1 MFQINRIVQESR
13 TTFDDLLAGN
23 VRSAIFHFHYAVTL
37 TFSEFNLHDD
47 LLTGVNAMNYL
58 KATPVQEMAIPVIL
72 AGRDLIASAQTGTG
86 KTAAYLIPLLDRISH
101 ADHDHTSTLI
111 LVPTRELA
119 KQIDEQVEGFGYFVQ
134 ANSIA
139 IYGGGKGDDWDK
151 QRKALETGADII
163 IATPGRLIAH
173 MQLGYV
179 KFDKID
185 CLVLDEA
192 DKMLDM
198 GFSDDIMNIV
208 EKIPVKRQTL
218 LFSAT
223 MPNKIRE
230 FSKKLLTDP
239 EEIRLAVSKPAAGID
254 QQFYLAYDN
263 QKLPLLAHLIQNSAK
278 PVQSM
283 VLFTSRKSE
292 VNSIVRALSKL
303 NYEARGISSDLEQD
317 DREVVLRDFKNK
329 AFPIL
334 VATDVLSRGI
344 DIDNLTHVVNYDIP
358 RDAEDYVHRIGRTAR
373 AATTGTSITFISDQ
387 DQNRIINIEKLIE
400 REVDKQSLTEELGMG
415 KSPVFD
421 PKRFSGLRGK
431 GGPRG
436 DGGRGSSGSGRGGRD
451 GGRRDDNRRRDG
463 RREDSPRGDGQRRPD
478 GVAGEQRENRPD
490 RAPRTDQKPY
500 IVEGMTPIETPVNGS
515 VDLAQA
521 RSANPDGVAS
531 DKPKRRKKR
540 RNGPRGEGHGS
551 EQNQPTPVPVVE

>member
-1 MFQINRIVQESR
+1 M
-13 TTFDDLLAGN
+13 
-23 VRSAIFHFHYAVTL
+23 
-37 TFSEFNLHDD
+37 TFSEFNLHDA
-47 LLTGVNAMNYL
+47 LLAGVDAMNYL
-58 KATPVQEMAIPVIL
+58 NATPVQEMAIPKIL

-86 KTAAYLIPLLDRISH
+86 KTAAYLIPLLDKISH

-163 IATPGRLIAH
+163 IATPGRLMAH

-179 KFDKID
+179 NFDKID
-185 CLVLDEA
+185 YLVLDEA

-208 EKIPVKRQTL
+208 EKLPAKRQTL

-230 FSKKLLTDP
+230 FSKRILTEP

-263 QKLPLLAHLIQNSAK
+263 QKLPLLAHLIQHSPT

-292 VNSIVRALSKL
+292 VNGIVRALSKL

-373 AATTGTSITFISDQ
+373 AATTGTAITFISDQ
-387 DQNRIINIEKLIE
+387 DQNRIVNIEKLIE
-400 REVDKQSLTEELGMG
+400 REIEKRSVTEELGMG

-431 GGPRG
+431 GGAG
-436 DGGRGSSGSGRGGRD
+436 ASGRGGRD
-451 GGRRDDNRRRDG
+451 GGNSRGRSDATGSRGEGG
-463 RREDSPRGDGQRRPD
+463 RRSNGQRSDARRSENGAAPAEERRTNDRRQADRRPRPDATPINADVAANKIEPTAIAQPSPLNDDGQ
-478 GVAGEQRENRPD
+478 V
-490 RAPRTDQKPY
+490 T
-500 IVEGMTPIETPVNGS
+500 
-515 VDLAQA
+515 
-521 RSANPDGVAS
+521 

-540 RNGPRGEGHGS
+540 RRGPKNEGSGTS
-551 EQNQPTPVPVVE
+551 QNQAIVPVSE

>member
-1 MFQINRIVQESR
+1 MPVVLYICFQIKRFADREIKVS
-13 TTFDDLLAGN
+13 FSSLSL
-23 VRSAIFHFHYAVTL
+23 AVTL

-47 LLTGVNAMNYL
+47 LLAGVDAMNYL
-58 KATPVQEMAIPVIL
+58 NATPVQEMAIPKIL
-72 AGRDLIASAQTGTG
+72 AGHDLIASAQTGTG
-86 KTAAYLIPLLDRISH
+86 KTAAYLIPLLDKISH

-119 KQIDEQVEGFGYFVQ
+119 KQIDEQVEGFGYFVN

-163 IATPGRLIAH
+163 IATPGRLMAH

-179 KFDKID
+179 NFDKID
-185 CLVLDEA
+185 YLVLDEA

-208 EKIPVKRQTL
+208 DKIPAKRQTL

-230 FSKKLLTDP
+230 FSKRILTDP

-254 QQFYLAYDN
+254 QQFYLAFDN
-263 QKLPLLAHLIQNSAK
+263 QKLPLLAHLIKNSPT

-292 VNSIVRALSKL
+292 VNGIVRALSKL

-373 AATTGTSITFISDQ
+373 AATTGTAITFISDQ
-387 DQNRIINIEKLIE
+387 DQNRIVNIEKLIE
-400 REVDKQSLTEELGMG
+400 REVEKRSITEELGMG

-431 GGPRG
+431 GGPG
-436 DGGRGSSGSGRGGRD
+436 AGRGGRD
-451 GGRRDDNRRRDG
+451 GGNSRSRSEGGRSEGGRSRDG
-463 RREDSPRGDGQRRPD
+463 RRGDDRRRPENGTAPSEERQNGQANGDRKPRVEAPPAPSAEPTALGSGSEQPQQTRPAAVDGQ
-478 GVAGEQRENRPD
+478 
-490 RAPRTDQKPY
+490 
-500 IVEGMTPIETPVNGS
+500 
-515 VDLAQA
+515 
-521 RSANPDGVAS
+521 AS

-540 RNGPRGEGHGS
+540 RRGPKKEGNES
-551 EQNQPTPVPVVE
+551 SPNPVVTPIGE

>member
-1 MFQINRIVQESR
+1 LFQIKRFAGPDVKVSGFSLSR
-13 TTFDDLLAGN
+13 
-23 VRSAIFHFHYAVTL
+23 AVTL
-37 TFSEFNLHDD
+37 TFQEFNLHDD
-47 LLTGVNAMNYL
+47 LLAGVDAMNYL
-58 KATPVQEMAIPVIL
+58 KATPIQEMAIPKIL
-72 AGRDLIASAQTGTG
+72 DGRDLIASAQTGTG

-101 ADHDHTSTLI
+101 TAHDHTSTLI

-185 CLVLDEA
+185 YLVLDEA

-208 EKIPVKRQTL
+208 EKLPAKRQTL

-254 QQFYLAYDN
+254 QQFYLAFDN
-263 QKLPLLAHLIQNSAK
+263 QKLPLLAHLIKNSTK

-283 VLFTSRKSE
+283 VLFTSRKME

-303 NYEARGISSDLEQD
+303 GYDSRGISSDLEQD

-329 AFPIL
+329 VFPIL

-373 AATTGTSITFISDQ
+373 AATTGTAITFISDQ
-387 DQNRIINIEKLIE
+387 DQNRIVNIEKLIE
-400 REVDKQSLTEELGMG
+400 REVDKQSITEELGMG

-431 GGPRG
+431 GR
-436 DGGRGSSGSGRGGRD
+436 SSRSGRDDKKRGEGRT
-451 GGRRDDNRRRDG
+451 GEG
-463 RREDSPRGDGQRRPD
+463 RREGNRKGAVRNEGQPHPN
-478 GVAGEQRENRPD
+478 GALP
-490 RAPRTDQKPY
+490 
-500 IVEGMTPIETPVNGS
+500 TPVKESPEEKPQPVNAEGQS
-515 VDLAQA
+515 T
-521 RSANPDGVAS
+521 

-540 RNGPRGEGHGS
+540 RRGPKDESQLTGTRASQSGERTAPTPIGEG
-551 EQNQPTPVPVVE
+551 N

>member
-1 MFQINRIVQESR
+1 
-13 TTFDDLLAGN
+13 
-23 VRSAIFHFHYAVTL
+23 
-37 TFSEFNLHDD
+37 
-47 LLTGVNAMNYL
+47 MNYL
-58 KATPVQEMAIPVIL
+58 KATPIQEMAIPRIL
-72 AGRDLIASAQTGTG
+72 EGKDLIASAQTGTG
-86 KTAAYLIPLLDRISH
+86 KTAAYLIPLLDKISH
-101 ADHDHTSTLI
+101 ANHDHTSTLI

-185 CLVLDEA
+185 YLVLDEA

-198 GFSDDIMNIV
+198 GFSDDILNIV
-208 EKIPVKRQTL
+208 DKIPAKRQTL

-223 MPNKIRE
+223 MPNKIRT
-230 FSKKLLTDP
+230 FASRILTET

-263 QKLPLLAHLIQNSAK
+263 QKLPLLAHLIKTSTK

-317 DREVVLRDFKNK
+317 EREVVLRDFKNK
-329 AFPIL
+329 SFPIL

-373 AATTGTSITFISDQ
+373 AATTGTAITFISDQ
-387 DQNRIINIEKLIE
+387 DQNRIVAIEKLIE
-400 REVDKQSLTEELGMG
+400 RELDKQSITEELGMG
-415 KSPVFD
+415 RSPVFD

-431 GGPRG
+431 GG
-436 DGGRGSSGSGRGGRD
+436 SGRGN
-451 GGRRDDNRRRDG
+451 GGRNDNRG
-463 RREDSPRGDGQRRPD
+463 RGDDR
-478 GVAGEQRENRPD
+478 NRT
-490 RAPRTDQKPY
+490 PRNPQPASAETTSEGA
-500 IVEGMTPIETPVNGS
+500 VEGMVSETKTDDKRSSRNDRRRRQKNRPGTAEPGMTPTASDGAAT
-515 VDLAQA
+515 DGQQTQA
-521 RSANPDGVAS
+521 VSADGVPS

-540 RNGPRGEGHGS
+540 RRGPRGEGQS
-551 EQNQPTPVPVVE
+551 PEAATAPPVPVAE

>member
-1 MFQINRIVQESR
+1 
-13 TTFDDLLAGN
+13 
-23 VRSAIFHFHYAVTL
+23 
-37 TFSEFNLHDD
+37 
-47 LLTGVNAMNYL
+47 MNYL
-58 KATPVQEMAIPVIL
+58 KATPIQEMAIPKIL
-72 AGRDLIASAQTGTG
+72 AGKDLIASAQTGTG
-86 KTAAYLIPLLDRISH
+86 KTAAYLIPLLDKISH
-101 ADHDHTSTLI
+101 TDHDHTSTLI

-185 CLVLDEA
+185 YLVLDEA

-208 EKIPVKRQTL
+208 EKIPAKRQTL

-254 QQFYLAYDN
+254 QQFYMAFDN
-263 QKLPLLAHLIQNSAK
+263 QKLPLLAHLIKNSTK

-373 AATTGTSITFISDQ
+373 AATTGTAITFVSDQ
-387 DQNRIINIEKLIE
+387 DQNRIVSIEKLIE
-400 REVDKQSLTEELGMG
+400 REVDKQAITEELGMG

-421 PKRFSGLRGK
+421 PKRFSGR
-431 GGPRG
+431 RG
-436 DGGRGSSGSGRGGRD
+436 DSSRSGNARGASVAGKGGRD
-451 GGRRDDNRRRDG
+451 GGRRRDDRSGSDRSGNDRSGSDRSGSDRSGSERGQGERRNDTRNG
-463 RREDSPRGDGQRRPD
+463 QPRSVDASVTAEPKAVVATDAALPVG
-478 GVAGEQRENRPD
+478 GVTAAGE
-490 RAPRTDQKPY
+490 AT
-500 IVEGMTPIETPVNGS
+500 
-515 VDLAQA
+515 
-521 RSANPDGVAS
+521 

-540 RNGPRGEGHGS
+540 RRGPKPEGQETGQQTQS
-551 EQNQPTPVPVVE
+551 RKPTELTPVADN

>member
-1 MFQINRIVQESR
+1 MGRVYRF
-13 TTFDDLLAGN
+13 AGRD
-23 VRSAIFHFHYAVTL
+23 VKVSGFHLHNAVTL
-37 TFSEFNLHDD
+37 IFSEFNLHDD
-47 LLTGVNAMNYL
+47 LLAGVDAMNYL
-58 KATPVQEMAIPVIL
+58 KATPIQELAIPKIL
-72 AGRDLIASAQTGTG
+72 DGRDLIASAQTGTG

-101 ADHDHTSTLI
+101 ANHDHTSTLI

-163 IATPGRLIAH
+163 IATPGRLMAH

-179 KFDKID
+179 NFDKID
-185 CLVLDEA
+185 YLVLDEA

-198 GFSDDIMNIV
+198 GFSDDILNIV
-208 EKIPVKRQTL
+208 DKIPKKRQTL

-230 FSKKLLTDP
+230 FSKRILIDP

-254 QQFYLAYDN
+254 QQFYLAYDS
-263 QKLPLLAHLIQNSAK
+263 QKLPLLAHLIKNSTK
-278 PVQSM
+278 PVSSM
-283 VLFTSRKSE
+283 VLFTSKKAE
-292 VNSIVRALSKL
+292 INSIVRALNKL
-303 NYEARGISSDLEQD
+303 GYESRGISSDLEQD

-373 AATTGTSITFISDQ
+373 AATTGTAITFISDQ
-387 DQNRIINIEKLIE
+387 DQNRIVNIERLIE
-400 REVDKQSLTEELGMG
+400 REMDKQSITEELGMG

-431 GGPRG
+431 GGRG
-436 DGGRGSSGSGRGGRD
+436 GNDAGRDNRRSDGGRDRGGRD
-451 GGRRDDNRRRDG
+451 GQ
-463 RREDSPRGDGQRRPD
+463 RREGRSRP
-478 GVAGEQRENRPD
+478 ENREVPVGEAPQERPRQTDAVDTEHKPTPD
-490 RAPRTDQKPY
+490 KITALSD
-500 IVEGMTPIETPVNGS
+500 VLPVNGQRP
-515 VDLAQA
+515 AQ
-521 RSANPDGVAS
+521 DAS
-531 DKPKRRKKR
+531 EAGKNKRRKKR
-540 RNGPRGEGHGS
+540 RRGPREGGQS
-551 EQNQPTPVPVVE
+551 TEGDKIIDKNTDQ

>member
-1 MFQINRIVQESR
+1 
-13 TTFDDLLAGN
+13 
-23 VRSAIFHFHYAVTL
+23 L

-47 LLTGVNAMNYL
+47 LLAGVDAMNYL
-58 KATPVQEMAIPVIL
+58 KATPIQEMAIPQIL
-72 AGRDLIASAQTGTG
+72 AGKDLIASAQTGTG

-101 ADHDHTSTLI
+101 ADHDHTSTLV

-179 KFDKID
+179 DFGKID
-185 CLVLDEA
+185 TLVLDEA

-208 EKIPVKRQTL
+208 DKIPKKRQTL

-230 FSKKLLTDP
+230 FAKRILTDP

-254 QQFYLAYDN
+254 QQFYLAYDQ
-263 QKLPLLAHLIQNSAK
+263 QKLPLLVHLIETSVK
-278 PVQSM
+278 PVLSM
-283 VLFTSRKSE
+283 VLFTSKKSE
-292 VNSIVRALSKL
+292 VNVIVRALSKL
-303 NYEARGISSDLEQD
+303 GQEARGISSDLEQD

-344 DIDNLTHVVNYDIP
+344 DIDNLTHVVNYDTP

-387 DQNRIINIEKLIE
+387 DQNRIVSIEKLIE
-400 REVDKQSLTEELGMG
+400 REVDKQSITQELGMG
-415 KSPVFD
+415 KSPEFD
-421 PKRFSGLRGK
+421 PKRFGRRRDDR
-431 GGPRG
+431 GGPRSG
-436 DGGRGSSGSGRGGRD
+436 GPRSGGSGGGRSGGRD
-451 GGRRDDNRRRDG
+451 GRSGGGPRSGGRDRRDG
-463 RREDSPRGDGQRRPD
+463 EGPRSDGDNQRSGERSSETRNDSRNGERQPRPETIMAITPPTETASLNAGQP
-478 GVAGEQRENRPD
+478 
-490 RAPRTDQKPY
+490 T
-500 IVEGMTPIETPVNGS
+500 NG
-515 VDLAQA
+515 QE
-521 RSANPDGVAS
+521 S

-540 RNGPRGEGHGS
+540 RKGPRSDGQGTETGRQS
-551 EQNQPTPVPVVE
+551 APEPAAE

>member
-1 MFQINRIVQESR
+1 
-13 TTFDDLLAGN
+13 
-23 VRSAIFHFHYAVTL
+23 L
-37 TFSEFNLHDD
+37 TFQEFNLHDD
-47 LLTGVNAMNYL
+47 LLAGVDAMNYL
-58 KATPVQEMAIPVIL
+58 KATPIQELAIPIIL

-179 KFDKID
+179 NFDKID
-185 CLVLDEA
+185 YLVLDEA

-198 GFSDDIMNIV
+198 GFSDDILNIV
-208 EKIPVKRQTL
+208 NKLPTKRQTL

-230 FSKKLLTDP
+230 FSSRILIEP

-254 QQFYLAYDN
+254 QQFYLAFDN
-263 QKLPLLAHLIQNSAK
+263 QKLPLLAHLIQNSPT

-292 VNSIVRALSKL
+292 VNGIVRALSKL
-303 NYEARGISSDLEQD
+303 GYEARGISSDLDQD

-373 AATTGTSITFISDQ
+373 AATTGTAITFISDQ
-387 DQNRIINIEKLIE
+387 DQNRIVSIEKLIE
-400 REVDKQSLTEELGMG
+400 REVEKQSITEELGMG

-421 PKRFSGLRGK
+421 PRRFSGLRGK
-431 GGPRG
+431 AGF
-436 DGGRGSSGSGRGGRD
+436 GRGNSRSKGRD
-451 GGRRDDNRRRDG
+451 G
-463 RREDSPRGDGQRRPD
+463 QKRP
-478 GVAGEQRENRPD
+478 E
-490 RAPRTDQKPY
+490 
-500 IVEGMTPIETPVNGS
+500 NGS
-515 VDLAQA
+515 GPTAEGQTDRRSREKRKPRPEGSATPTESVVNVAVDGEPQPV
-521 RSANPDGVAS
+521 SAEGQIT

-540 RNGPRGEGHGS
+540 RRGPKGEKREAGDTGS
-551 EQNQPTPVPVVE
+551 RQEQPTASVPVGE

>member
-1 MFQINRIVQESR
+1 M
-13 TTFDDLLAGN
+13 
-23 VRSAIFHFHYAVTL
+23 

-47 LLTGVNAMNYL
+47 LLAGVDAMNYL
-58 KATPVQEMAIPVIL
+58 KATPIQEMAIPQIL
-72 AGRDLIASAQTGTG
+72 AGKDLIASAQTGTG

-101 ADHDHTSTLI
+101 AAHDHTSTLV

-119 KQIDEQVEGFGYFVQ
+119 KQIDEQVEGFGYFVN

-173 MQLGYV
+173 IQLGYV
-179 KFDKID
+179 DFSKID
-185 CLVLDEA
+185 YLVLDEA

-208 EKIPVKRQTL
+208 EKIPKKRQTL

-230 FSKKLLTDP
+230 FAKRILTDP

-254 QQFYLAYDN
+254 QQFYLAYDQ
-263 QKLPLLAHLIQNSAK
+263 QKLPLLVHLIETSVK
-278 PVQSM
+278 PVLSM
-283 VLFTSRKSE
+283 VLFTSKKSE
-292 VNSIVRALSKL
+292 VNTIVRALSKL
-303 NYEARGISSDLEQD
+303 GQEARGISSDLEQD

-344 DIDNLTHVVNYDIP
+344 DIDNLTHVVNYDTP

-373 AATTGTSITFISDQ
+373 AATTGTAITFISDQ
-387 DQNRIINIEKLIE
+387 DQNRIVAIEKLIE
-400 REVDKQSLTEELGMG
+400 REVDKQSITEGLGMG
-415 KSPVFD
+415 KSPEFD
-421 PKRFSGLRGK
+421 PKRFGRRRDDR
-431 GGPRG
+431 GGPRSG
-436 DGGRGSSGSGRGGRD
+436 GSRSGGRSGGGRD
-451 GGRRDDNRRRDG
+451 RRDG
-463 RREDSPRGDGQRRPD
+463 GGRDSRPGGERRNEPRADNRNGERQPRPENAVAAPASADTENTQATNSNGQ
-478 GVAGEQRENRPD
+478 
-490 RAPRTDQKPY
+490 
-500 IVEGMTPIETPVNGS
+500 
-515 VDLAQA
+515 
-521 RSANPDGVAS
+521 AS

-540 RNGPRGEGHGS
+540 RKGPRGDGQAPENGRQS
-551 EQNQPTPVPVVE
+551 VSTPAAE

>member
-1 MFQINRIVQESR
+1 
-13 TTFDDLLAGN
+13 
-23 VRSAIFHFHYAVTL
+23 
-37 TFSEFNLHDD
+37 
-47 LLTGVNAMNYL
+47 MNYL
-58 KATPVQEMAIPVIL
+58 KATPIQELAIPKIL
-72 AGRDLIASAQTGTG
+72 DGKDLIASAQTGTG

-185 CLVLDEA
+185 YLVLDEA

-198 GFSDDIMNIV
+198 GFSDDILNIV
-208 EKIPVKRQTL
+208 DKIPAKRQTL

-230 FSKKLLTDP
+230 FSKRILIDP

-254 QQFYLAYDN
+254 QQFYLAFDN
-263 QKLPLLAHLIQNSAK
+263 QKLPLLSHLIETSTK
-278 PVQSM
+278 PVLSM

-292 VNSIVRALSKL
+292 VNGIVRALSKL
-303 NYEARGISSDLEQD
+303 GYEARGISSDLEQD

-373 AATTGTSITFISDQ
+373 AATTGTAITFISDQ
-387 DQNRIINIEKLIE
+387 DQNRIVSIERLIE
-400 REVDKQSLTEELGMG
+400 RDVEKRSITEELGMG

-436 DGGRGSSGSGRGGRD
+436 AGGSGRGGRD
-451 GGRRDDNRRRDG
+451 GGRGNSSRG
-463 RREDSPRGDGQRRPD
+463 DSPGRGDAQRRPD
-478 GVAGEQRENRPD
+478 NATAEQRETRRDQPRND
-490 RAPRTDQKPY
+490 RDADRQPRLEGAPVADASLPGT
-500 IVEGMTPIETPVNGS
+500 VTPV
-515 VDLAQA
+515 AQ
-521 RSANPDGVAS
+521 STQTDGA
-531 DKPKRRKKR
+531 DKAKRRKKR
-540 RNGPRGEGHGS
+540 RRPRGEGSASGEAGS
-551 EQNQPTPVPVVE
+551 PDRASRQSQTTVSAPPGE

>member
-1 MFQINRIVQESR
+1 M
-13 TTFDDLLAGN
+13 
-23 VRSAIFHFHYAVTL
+23 

-47 LLTGVNAMNYL
+47 LLAGVDAMNYL
-58 KATPVQEMAIPVIL
+58 NATPVQEMAIPKIL

-86 KTAAYLIPLLDRISH
+86 KTAAYLIPLLDKISH

-163 IATPGRLIAH
+163 IATPGRLMAH

-179 KFDKID
+179 NFDRID
-185 CLVLDEA
+185 YLVLDEA

-208 EKIPVKRQTL
+208 EKIPAKRQTL

-230 FSKKLLTDP
+230 FSKRILTDP

-263 QKLPLLAHLIQNSAK
+263 QKLPLLAHLIQSSPT

-292 VNSIVRALSKL
+292 VNGIVRALSKL

-317 DREVVLRDFKNK
+317 EREVVLRDFKNK

-373 AATTGTSITFISDQ
+373 AATTGTAITFISDQ
-387 DQNRIINIEKLIE
+387 DQNRIVNIERLIE
-400 REVDKQSLTEELGMG
+400 REVEKRSITEELGMG

-431 GGPRG
+431 GGAPA
-436 DGGRGSSGSGRGGRD
+436 GRGGRD
-451 GGRRDDNRRRDG
+451 GGRG
-463 RREDSPRGDGQRRPD
+463 RSGDRPRGDGPRGDGRGRDGQRNDNRRSEAPRDGQATDIPAGVDQPPSEQGSEPSGNRANGRTHRDRRPRPEGAAPAIDPAATGIDSPQPLQAVGVD
-478 GVAGEQRENRPD
+478 GQ
-490 RAPRTDQKPY
+490 
-500 IVEGMTPIETPVNGS
+500 
-515 VDLAQA
+515 
-521 RSANPDGVAS
+521 AS
-531 DKPKRRKKR
+531 DKTKRRKKR
-540 RNGPRGEGHGS
+540 RRGPKKEGNETGS
-551 EQNQPTPVPVVE
+551 GQVATPVGE

>member
-1 MFQINRIVQESR
+1 M
-13 TTFDDLLAGN
+13 
-23 VRSAIFHFHYAVTL
+23 

-47 LLTGVNAMNYL
+47 LLAGVDAMNYL
-58 KATPVQEMAIPVIL
+58 KATPIQEMAIPRIL
-72 AGRDLIASAQTGTG
+72 EGKDLIASAQTGTG
-86 KTAAYLIPLLDRISH
+86 KTAAYLIPLLDKISH

-185 CLVLDEA
+185 YLVLDEA

-198 GFSDDIMNIV
+198 GFSDDILNIV
-208 EKIPVKRQTL
+208 DKIPVKRQTL

-223 MPNKIRE
+223 MPNKIRS
-230 FSKKLLTDP
+230 FASRILTEP

-263 QKLPLLAHLIQNSAK
+263 QKLPLLAHLIKTSTK
-278 PVQSM
+278 PVNSM

-292 VNSIVRALSKL
+292 VNSIVRTLSKL
-303 NYEARGISSDLEQD
+303 GYEARGISSDLEQD
-317 DREVVLRDFKNK
+317 AREVVLRDFKNK

-344 DIDNLTHVVNYDIP
+344 DIDNLTHVVNYDTP

-373 AATTGTSITFISDQ
+373 AATTGTAITFISDQ
-387 DQNRIINIEKLIE
+387 DQNRIVAIEKLIE
-400 REVDKQSLTEELGMG
+400 RDLDKQSITEELGMG
-415 KSPVFD
+415 KSPVYD

-431 GGPRG
+431 GSSGRSN
-436 DGGRGSSGSGRGGRD
+436 GGRL
-451 GGRRDDNRRRDG
+451 DNRG
-463 RREDSPRGDGQRRPD
+463 RSNDRSRSPRENQPASAESAPESTPTVAAEGEIPSETKRPPRNDRRRRRKGNSNAPAAEQSS
-478 GVAGEQRENRPD
+478 VAGENG
-490 RAPRTDQKPY
+490 A
-500 IVEGMTPIETPVNGS
+500 VEAVAVQPAGAE
-515 VDLAQA
+515 
-521 RSANPDGVAS
+521 SAS
-531 DKPKRRKKR
+531 TDKPKRRKKR
-540 RNGPRGEGHGS
+540 RRPSGEKPTNGETTATPV
-551 EQNQPTPVPVVE
+551 PTPVAE

>member
-1 MFQINRIVQESR
+1 M
-13 TTFDDLLAGN
+13 
-23 VRSAIFHFHYAVTL
+23 

-47 LLTGVNAMNYL
+47 LLAGVDAMNYL
-58 KATPVQEMAIPVIL
+58 KATPIQEMAIPQIL
-72 AGRDLIASAQTGTG
+72 AGKDLIASAQTGTG

-101 ADHDHTSTLI
+101 ADHDHTSTLV

-173 MQLGYV
+173 IQLGYV
-179 KFDKID
+179 DFSKID
-185 CLVLDEA
+185 TLVLDEA

-208 EKIPVKRQTL
+208 DKIPKKRQTL

-230 FSKKLLTDP
+230 FAKRILTEP

-254 QQFYLAYDN
+254 QQFYLAYDQ
-263 QKLPLLAHLIQNSAK
+263 QKLPLLVHLIETSVK
-278 PVQSM
+278 PVLSM
-283 VLFTSRKSE
+283 VLFTSKKSE
-292 VNSIVRALSKL
+292 VNVIVRALSKL
-303 NYEARGISSDLEQD
+303 GQEARGISSDLEQD

-344 DIDNLTHVVNYDIP
+344 DIDNLTHVVNYDTP

-387 DQNRIINIEKLIE
+387 DQNRIVSIEKLIE
-400 REVDKQSLTEELGMG
+400 REVDKQSITQELGMG
-415 KSPVFD
+415 KSPEFD
-421 PKRFSGLRGK
+421 PKRFGRRRDDR
-431 GGPRG
+431 GGPRSG
-436 DGGRGSSGSGRGGRD
+436 GSRSGGPRSGGSGGGRSGGRD
-451 GGRRDDNRRRDG
+451 GRSGSGPRSGGRDRRDG
-463 RREDSPRGDGQRRPD
+463 EGPRSDGDNQRSSERSSETRNDSRNGERQPRPETIMIITPPTETASLNAGQP
-478 GVAGEQRENRPD
+478 
-490 RAPRTDQKPY
+490 T
-500 IVEGMTPIETPVNGS
+500 NG
-515 VDLAQA
+515 QE
-521 RSANPDGVAS
+521 S

-540 RNGPRGEGHGS
+540 RKGPRSDGQGTETGRQS
-551 EQNQPTPVPVVE
+551 APEPAAE

>member
-1 MFQINRIVQESR
+1 MQRIADREVKVSR
-13 TTFDDLLAGN
+13 FN
-23 VRSAIFHFHYAVTL
+23 IHYADTL

-47 LLTGVNAMNYL
+47 LLAGVDAMNYL
-58 KATPVQEMAIPVIL
+58 KATPIQEMAIPKIL
-72 AGRDLIASAQTGTG
+72 EGRDLIASAQTGTG
-86 KTAAYLIPLLDRISH
+86 KTAAYLIPLIDRISH

-119 KQIDEQVEGFGYFVQ
+119 KQIDEQVEGFGYFVDV
-134 ANSIA
+134 NSLA

-185 CLVLDEA
+185 YLVLDEA

-198 GFSDDIMNIV
+198 GFSDDILNIV
-208 EKIPVKRQTL
+208 TKLPTKRQTL

-230 FSKKLLTDP
+230 FSKRILTEP

-254 QQFYLAYDN
+254 QQFYMAYDQ
-263 QKLPLLAHLIQNSAK
+263 QKLPLLVHLIKNSTK

-283 VLFTSRKSE
+283 VLFTSKKAE
-292 VNSIVRALSKL
+292 VNGIVRALSKL
-303 NYEARGISSDLEQD
+303 GYEARGISSDLEQD
-317 DREVVLRDFKNK
+317 DREIVLRDFKNK

-373 AATTGTSITFISDQ
+373 AATTGTAITFISDQ
-387 DQNRIINIEKLIE
+387 DQNRIVNIERLIE
-400 REVDKQSLTEELGMG
+400 REVEKQAITEQLDMG
-415 KSPVFD
+415 KAPVFD
-421 PKRFSGLRGK
+421 PKRFSGRH
-431 GGPRG
+431 
-436 DGGRGSSGSGRGGRD
+436 GSGRHG
-451 GGRRDDNRRRDG
+451 GGRRGQDLQSKSKSDQRSGQRSSGRRRNEQVSTAEQGEENQNRQRERTRQTENGRHKPRPETKSDAESPVDG
-463 RREDSPRGDGQRRPD
+463 AVATSNQAQPLSVDGQ
-478 GVAGEQRENRPD
+478 
-490 RAPRTDQKPY
+490 
-500 IVEGMTPIETPVNGS
+500 
-515 VDLAQA
+515 
-521 RSANPDGVAS
+521 SA

-540 RNGPRGEGHGS
+540 RRGPRGEGRDDAAS
-551 EQNQPTPVPVVE
+551 RQSQPNVPVGE

>member
-1 MFQINRIVQESR
+1 MSRTKGFLPIFRYICFQIRRFADREDKVS
-13 TTFDDLLAGN
+13 FFLSL
-23 VRSAIFHFHYAVTL
+23 RSCTL
-37 TFSEFNLHDD
+37 IFSEFNLHDD
-47 LLTGVNAMNYL
+47 LLAGVDAMNYV
-58 KATPVQEMAIPVIL
+58 KATPIQELAIPKIL
-72 AGRDLIASAQTGTG
+72 EGRDLIASAQTGTG

-101 ADHDHTSTLI
+101 ANHDHTSTLI

-179 KFDKID
+179 NFDKID
-185 CLVLDEA
+185 YLVLDEA

-198 GFSDDIMNIV
+198 GFSDDILNIV
-208 EKIPVKRQTL
+208 AKLPAKRQTL

-230 FSKKLLTDP
+230 FSKRILTEP

-254 QQFYLAYDN
+254 QQFYLAYDS
-263 QKLPLLAHLIQNSAK
+263 QKLPLLAHLIQASSK

-303 NYEARGISSDLEQD
+303 GYEARGISSDLEQD

-373 AATTGTSITFISDQ
+373 AATTGTAITFISDQ
-387 DQNRIINIEKLIE
+387 DQNRIVAIERLIE
-400 REVDKQSLTEELGMG
+400 REVDKQSITEELGMG

-431 GGPRG
+431 RG
-436 DGGRGSSGSGRGGRD
+436 DGRRGDRRGGNGGSGRGGRHE
-451 GGRRDDNRRRDG
+451 RRNDSPHRADDPTGERQESQSERPPRPERRPQPNNNAVAGQTSVNGSSETQAQSVQVEGQAAGNPKRKKKRRRG
-463 RREDSPRGDGQRRPD
+463 PRGDKATVVLPPPTERRP
-478 GVAGEQRENRPD
+478 
-490 RAPRTDQKPY
+490 
-500 IVEGMTPIETPVNGS
+500 
-515 VDLAQA
+515 
-521 RSANPDGVAS
+521 
-531 DKPKRRKKR
+531 
-540 RNGPRGEGHGS
+540 GPS
-551 EQNQPTPVPVVE
+551 

>member
-1 MFQINRIVQESR
+1 M
-13 TTFDDLLAGN
+13 
-23 VRSAIFHFHYAVTL
+23 

-47 LLTGVNAMNYL
+47 LLAGVDAMNYL
-58 KATPVQEMAIPVIL
+58 KATPIQEMAIPRIL
-72 AGRDLIASAQTGTG
+72 EGKDMIASAQTGTG
-86 KTAAYLIPLLDRISH
+86 KTAAYLIPLLDKISH

-185 CLVLDEA
+185 YLVLDEA

-198 GFSDDIMNIV
+198 GFSDDILNIV
-208 EKIPVKRQTL
+208 DKIPAKRQTL

-223 MPNKIRE
+223 MPNKIRT
-230 FSKKLLTDP
+230 FASRILTEP

-263 QKLPLLAHLIQNSAK
+263 QKLPLLAHLIKTSPK
-278 PVQSM
+278 PVNSM

-292 VNSIVRALSKL
+292 VNSIVRTLSKL
-303 NYEARGISSDLEQD
+303 GYEARGISSDLEQD
-317 DREVVLRDFKNK
+317 AREVVLRDFKNK

-344 DIDNLTHVVNYDIP
+344 DIDNLTHVVNYDTP

-373 AATTGTSITFISDQ
+373 AATTGTAITFISDQ
-387 DQNRIINIEKLIE
+387 DQNRIVAIEKLIE
-400 REVDKQSLTEELGMG
+400 RDLDKQSITEELGMG
-415 KSPVFD
+415 KSPVYD

-431 GGPRG
+431 GG
-436 DGGRGSSGSGRGGRD
+436 SGRGN
-451 GGRRDDNRRRDG
+451 GGRPDNRSRNNDR
-463 RREDSPRGDGQRRPD
+463 SRPP
-478 GVAGEQRENRPD
+478 RENQP
-490 RAPRTDQKPY
+490 APAESVPVAEG
-500 IVEGMTPIETPVNGS
+500 VEGEAPSEKKRPSRNDRRRRRKGNNTAPTAEQAPIVAENGAVDAGS
-515 VDLAQA
+515 VQ
-521 RSANPDGVAS
+521 SAGAEGATT

-540 RNGPRGEGHGS
+540 RRPSGEKRTNGETAAAPV
-551 EQNQPTPVPVVE
+551 PTPGAE

>member
-1 MFQINRIVQESR
+1 M
-13 TTFDDLLAGN
+13 
-23 VRSAIFHFHYAVTL
+23 

-47 LLTGVNAMNYL
+47 LLAGVDAMNYL
-58 KATPVQEMAIPVIL
+58 NATPVQEMAIPKIL

-86 KTAAYLIPLLDRISH
+86 KTAAYLIPLLDKISH

-119 KQIDEQVEGFGYFVQ
+119 KQIDEQVEGFGYFVN

-163 IATPGRLIAH
+163 IATPGRLMAH

-179 KFDKID
+179 NFDRID
-185 CLVLDEA
+185 YLVLDEA

-208 EKIPVKRQTL
+208 DKIPAKRQTL

-230 FSKKLLTDP
+230 FSKRLLTEP

-254 QQFYLAYDN
+254 QQFYLAFDN
-263 QKLPLLAHLIQNSAK
+263 QKLPLLAHLIKNSPT

-292 VNSIVRALSKL
+292 VNGIVRALSKL

-373 AATTGTSITFISDQ
+373 AATTGTAITFISDQ
-387 DQNRIINIEKLIE
+387 DQNRITNIEKLIE
-400 REVDKQSLTEELGMG
+400 REVEKRSVTEELGMG
-415 KSPVFD
+415 RSPVFD

-431 GGPRG
+431 GGP
-436 DGGRGSSGSGRGGRD
+436 SAGRGGRD
-451 GGRRDDNRRRDG
+451 GGGSSRGSGSGEGGRGRDG
-463 RREDSPRGDGQRRPD
+463 RRSN
-478 GVAGEQRENRPD
+478 ENRRSGNGTAPSED
-490 RAPRTDQKPY
+490 RRNTTVNGERQPRTDVAPPS
-500 IVEGMTPIETPVNGS
+500 VEPTVTGVESGQQPRAVG
-515 VDLAQA
+515 VD
-521 RSANPDGVAS
+521 GTAS

-540 RNGPRGEGHGS
+540 RRGPKNETGETDKS
-551 EQNQPTPVPVVE
+551 PVVTPLSE

>member
-1 MFQINRIVQESR
+1 
-13 TTFDDLLAGN
+13 
-23 VRSAIFHFHYAVTL
+23 L
-37 TFSEFNLHDD
+37 TFQEFNLHDD
-47 LLTGVNAMNYL
+47 LLAGVDAMNYL
-58 KATPVQEMAIPVIL
+58 KATPIQEMAIPRIL
-72 AGRDLIASAQTGTG
+72 EGRDLIASAQTGTG

-101 ADHDHTSTLI
+101 ANHDHTSTLI

-179 KFDKID
+179 NFDKID
-185 CLVLDEA
+185 YLVLDEA

-198 GFSDDIMNIV
+198 GFSEDILNV
-208 EKIPVKRQTL
+208 VAKLPVKRQTL

-223 MPNKIRE
+223 MPAKIRE
-230 FSKKLLTDP
+230 FSKRILTDP

-254 QQFYLAYDN
+254 QQFYMAYDQ
-263 QKLPLLAHLIQNSAK
+263 QKLPLLAHLIQNSPT

-292 VNSIVRALSKL
+292 VNGIVRALSKL
-303 NYEARGISSDLEQD
+303 GYEARGISSDLEQD

-373 AATTGTSITFISDQ
+373 AATTGTAITFISDQ
-387 DQNRIINIEKLIE
+387 DQNRIVNIERLIE
-400 REVDKQSLTEELGMG
+400 REIEKKAVTEELGMG

-421 PKRFSGLRGK
+421 PRRYSGLRGK
-431 GGPRG
+431 GRRF
-436 DGGRGSSGSGRGGRD
+436 DSSSSRSGRD
-451 GGRRDDNRRRDG
+451 GESHRNGRRRNGRRSEGTRAEGQSTTDIVSQPTEKQPEGESANRR
-463 RREDSPRGDGQRRPD
+463 
-478 GVAGEQRENRPD
+478 NRPN
-490 RAPRTDQKPY
+490 RKPRPEKSGNES
-500 IVEGMTPIETPVNGS
+500 VENNSGEVVAQNQPV
-515 VDLAQA
+515 
-521 RSANPDGVAS
+521 SAEGQPS

-540 RNGPRGEGHGS
+540 RRGPKDEGHSG
-551 EQNQPTPVPVVE
+551 EQNSPSPAPIIE

>member
-1 MFQINRIVQESR
+1 MTFQ
-13 TTFDDLLAGN
+13 
-23 VRSAIFHFHYAVTL
+23 
-37 TFSEFNLHDD
+37 EFNLHDD
-47 LLTGVNAMNYL
+47 LLAGVDAMNYL
-58 KATPVQEMAIPVIL
+58 QATPIQEMAIPKIL
-72 AGRDLIASAQTGTG
+72 AGQDLIASAQTGTG

-101 ADHDHTSTLI
+101 AEHDHTSTLI

-134 ANSIA
+134 VNSTA

-179 KFDKID
+179 SFDKID
-185 CLVLDEA
+185 YLVLDEA

-198 GFSDDIMNIV
+198 GFSDDILNIV
-208 EKIPVKRQTL
+208 NKLPTKRQTL

-230 FSKKLLTDP
+230 FSQRILKDP

-254 QQFYLAYDN
+254 QQFYMAYDN
-263 QKLPLLAHLIQNSAK
+263 QKLPLLAHLIKNSAT

-292 VNSIVRALSKL
+292 VNGIVRALSKL
-303 NYEARGISSDLEQD
+303 GYESRGISSDLDQD
-317 DREVVLRDFKNK
+317 EREIVLRDFKNK

-373 AATTGTSITFISDQ
+373 AATTGTAITFISDQ
-387 DQNRIINIEKLIE
+387 EQKRIVSIEKLIE
-400 REVDKQSLTEELGMG
+400 REVEKRSITEELGMG
-415 KSPVFD
+415 KSPLFE
-421 PKRFSGLRGK
+421 PRRF
-431 GGPRG
+431 GGRDHRG
-436 DGGRGSSGSGRGGRD
+436 DGGRGSSRNNKSGRKNNHARSRD
-451 GGRRDDNRRRDG
+451 AQQPSEATATPVGDQPADKTAKPPRRKPK
-463 RREDSPRGDGQRRPD
+463 PRP
-478 GVAGEQRENRPD
+478 VAPAGEPSTNLSAEVTESVSPVV
-490 RAPRTDQKPY
+490 A
-500 IVEGMTPIETPVNGS
+500 EG
-515 VDLAQA
+515 QA
-521 RSANPDGVAS
+521 A

-540 RNGPRGEGHGS
+540 RRGPKGEKPEGTAQS
-551 EQNQPTPVPVVE
+551 TAPVSTVE

>member
-1 MFQINRIVQESR
+1 
-13 TTFDDLLAGN
+13 
-23 VRSAIFHFHYAVTL
+23 
-37 TFSEFNLHDD
+37 
-47 LLTGVNAMNYL
+47 MNYL
-58 KATPVQEMAIPVIL
+58 KATPIQEMAIPKIL
-72 AGRDLIASAQTGTG
+72 EGKDLIASAQTGTG

-101 ADHDHTSTLI
+101 ANHDHTSTLI

-179 KFDKID
+179 NFDKID
-185 CLVLDEA
+185 YLVLDEA

-198 GFSDDIMNIV
+198 GFSDDILNIV
-208 EKIPVKRQTL
+208 AKLPGKRQTL

-230 FSKKLLTDP
+230 FSKRILTDP

-263 QKLPLLAHLIQNSAK
+263 QKLPLLAHLIKNSLT

-292 VNSIVRALSKL
+292 VNGIVRALSKL
-303 NYEARGISSDLEQD
+303 GYEARGISSDLEQD
-317 DREVVLRDFKNK
+317 NREVVLRDFKNK

-373 AATTGTSITFISDQ
+373 AATTGTAITFISDQ
-387 DQNRIINIEKLIE
+387 DQNRIVNIEKLIE
-400 REVDKQSLTEELGMG
+400 REVEKRSITEELGMG

-431 GGPRG
+431 GG
-436 DGGRGSSGSGRGGRD
+436 SGRGGRD
-451 GGRRDDNRRRDG
+451 GRRGDGSRNGEPRRANKDNAPTGERPEGNRNDGRRDRRGRDE
-463 RREDSPRGDGQRRPD
+463 RKPRPEGIPLNTDVATNGVETAAAASTRPINGDGP
-478 GVAGEQRENRPD
+478 
-490 RAPRTDQKPY
+490 
-500 IVEGMTPIETPVNGS
+500 
-515 VDLAQA
+515 
-521 RSANPDGVAS
+521 AS

-540 RNGPRGEGHGS
+540 RRGPRSDQYDGLNRENGQSHA
-551 EQNQPTPVPVVE
+551 PVPVPAVE

>member
-1 MFQINRIVQESR
+1 
-13 TTFDDLLAGN
+13 
-23 VRSAIFHFHYAVTL
+23 
-37 TFSEFNLHDD
+37 
-47 LLTGVNAMNYL
+47 MNYL
-58 KATPVQEMAIPVIL
+58 KATPIQEMAIPKIL
-72 AGRDLIASAQTGTG
+72 EGRDLIASAQTGTG

-101 ADHDHTSTLI
+101 ANHDHTSTLV

-179 KFDKID
+179 NFDKID
-185 CLVLDEA
+185 YLVLDEA

-198 GFSDDIMNIV
+198 GFSEDILNIV
-208 EKIPVKRQTL
+208 AKLPAKRQTL

-230 FSKKLLTDP
+230 FSKRLLTDP

-254 QQFYLAYDN
+254 QQFYLAYDQ
-263 QKLPLLAHLIQNSAK
+263 QKLPLLAHLIQNSPT

-292 VNSIVRALSKL
+292 VNGIVRALSKL

-344 DIDNLTHVVNYDIP
+344 DIDNLTHVINYDIP

-373 AATTGTSITFISDQ
+373 AATTGTAITFISDQ
-387 DQNRIINIEKLIE
+387 DQNRIVNIERLIE
-400 REVDKQSLTEELGMG
+400 REVEKRSITEELGMG
-415 KSPVFD
+415 KSPEFD
-421 PKRFSGLRGK
+421 PKRFSGRRGDGPRGSGRRGDGRRGDGARGNSSRGK
-431 GGPRG
+431 GRRGDGPRG
-436 DGGRGSSGSGRGGRD
+436 DGPRSDNAQGESRQGNRNSGQDERAGRHK
-451 GGRRDDNRRRDG
+451 
-463 RREDSPRGDGQRRPD
+463 DGQRRQDQPVVEQSTAD
-478 GVAGEQRENRPD
+478 GSAVLVSTTPSAPVAEQ
-490 RAPRTDQKPY
+490 
-500 IVEGMTPIETPVNGS
+500 
-515 VDLAQA
+515 
-521 RSANPDGVAS
+521 S

-540 RNGPRGEGHGS
+540 RRGPKANGEGQAT
-551 EQNQPTPVPVVE
+551 EQSQPTAPVGE

>member
-1 MFQINRIVQESR
+1 
-13 TTFDDLLAGN
+13 
-23 VRSAIFHFHYAVTL
+23 
-37 TFSEFNLHDD
+37 
-47 LLTGVNAMNYL
+47 
-58 KATPVQEMAIPVIL
+58 
-72 AGRDLIASAQTGTG
+72 SAQTGTG
-86 KTAAYLIPLLDRISH
+86 KTAAYLIPLLDKISH

-163 IATPGRLIAH
+163 IATPGRLMAH

-179 KFDKID
+179 NFDKID
-185 CLVLDEA
+185 YLVLDEA

-208 EKIPVKRQTL
+208 EKLPAKRQTL

-230 FSKKLLTDP
+230 FSKRILTEP

-263 QKLPLLAHLIQNSAK
+263 QKLPLLAHLIQHSPT

-292 VNSIVRALSKL
+292 VNGIVRALSKL

-373 AATTGTSITFISDQ
+373 AATTGTAITFISDQ
-387 DQNRIINIEKLIE
+387 DQNRIVNIEKLIE
-400 REVDKQSLTEELGMG
+400 REIEKRSVTEELGMG

-431 GGPRG
+431 GGAG
-436 DGGRGSSGSGRGGRD
+436 ASGRGGRD
-451 GGRRDDNRRRDG
+451 GGNSRGRSDATGSRGEGG
-463 RREDSPRGDGQRRPD
+463 RRSNGQRSDARRSENGAAPAEERRTNDRRQADRRPRPDATPINADVAANKIEPTAIAQPSPLNDDGQ
-478 GVAGEQRENRPD
+478 V
-490 RAPRTDQKPY
+490 T
-500 IVEGMTPIETPVNGS
+500 
-515 VDLAQA
+515 
-521 RSANPDGVAS
+521 

-540 RNGPRGEGHGS
+540 RRGPKNEGSGTS
-551 EQNQPTPVPVVE
+551 QNQAVVPVSE

>member
-1 MFQINRIVQESR
+1 M
-13 TTFDDLLAGN
+13 
-23 VRSAIFHFHYAVTL
+23 

-47 LLTGVNAMNYL
+47 LLAGVDAMNYL
-58 KATPVQEMAIPVIL
+58 KATPIQELAIPKIL
-72 AGRDLIASAQTGTG
+72 DGRDLIASAQTGTG

-101 ADHDHTSTLI
+101 ADHDHTSTLV

-119 KQIDEQVEGFGYFVQ
+119 RQIDEQVEGFGYFVQ

-163 IATPGRLIAH
+163 IATPGRLMAH

-179 KFDKID
+179 DFGKID
-185 CLVLDEA
+185 YLVLDEA

-198 GFSDDIMNIV
+198 GFSDDILNIV
-208 EKIPVKRQTL
+208 DKIPKKRQTL

-230 FSKKLLTDP
+230 FAKRILNDP

-263 QKLPLLAHLIQNSAK
+263 QKLPLLAHLIQTSPK
-278 PVQSM
+278 PVLSM

-292 VNSIVRALSKL
+292 VNTIVRALSKL
-303 NYEARGISSDLEQD
+303 GLEARGISSDLEQD

-344 DIDNLTHVVNYDIP
+344 DIDNLTHVVNYDTP

-373 AATTGTSITFISDQ
+373 AATTGTAITFISDE
-387 DQNRIINIEKLIE
+387 DQIRIVNIEKLIE
-400 REVDKQSLTEELGMG
+400 REVEKQSITEGLGMG
-415 KSPVFD
+415 RSPEFD
-421 PKRFSGLRGK
+421 PKRFGRRRNDRAGSS
-431 GGPRG
+431 
-436 DGGRGSSGSGRGGRD
+436 RGSNGRSGGGRD
-451 GGRRDDNRRRDG
+451 RRGDSGGGRDNRRG
-463 RREDSPRGDGQRRPD
+463 GERRSDPRPARSS
-478 GVAGEQRENRPD
+478 EQPVQPGGAAMTQ
-490 RAPRTDQKPY
+490 APTEPTN
-500 IVEGMTPIETPVNGS
+500 GTATPVAKENGQS
-515 VDLAQA
+515 TD
-521 RSANPDGVAS
+521 R
-531 DKPKRRKKR
+531 PKRRKKR
-540 RNGPRGEGHGS
+540 RNGTRRDTPTGENG
-551 EQNQPTPVPVVE
+551 QPTVPASAE

>member
-1 MFQINRIVQESR
+1 M
-13 TTFDDLLAGN
+13 
-23 VRSAIFHFHYAVTL
+23 
-37 TFSEFNLHDD
+37 
-47 LLTGVNAMNYL
+47 
-58 KATPVQEMAIPVIL
+58 
-72 AGRDLIASAQTGTG
+72 
-86 KTAAYLIPLLDRISH
+86 
-101 ADHDHTSTLI
+101 
-111 LVPTRELA
+111 
-119 KQIDEQVEGFGYFVQ
+119 
-134 ANSIA
+134 
-139 IYGGGKGDDWDK
+139 
-151 QRKALETGADII
+151 
-163 IATPGRLIAH
+163 AH

-179 KFDKID
+179 NFDKID
-185 CLVLDEA
+185 YLVLDEA

-208 EKIPVKRQTL
+208 EKLPAKRQTL

-230 FSKKLLTDP
+230 FSKRILTEP

-263 QKLPLLAHLIQNSAK
+263 QKLPLLAHLIQHSPT

-292 VNSIVRALSKL
+292 VNGIVRALSKL

-373 AATTGTSITFISDQ
+373 AATTGTAITFISDQ
-387 DQNRIINIEKLIE
+387 DQNRIVNIEKLIE
-400 REVDKQSLTEELGMG
+400 REIEKRSVTEELGMG

-431 GGPRG
+431 GGAG
-436 DGGRGSSGSGRGGRD
+436 ASGRGGRD
-451 GGRRDDNRRRDG
+451 GGNSQGRSDATGSRGEGG
-463 RREDSPRGDGQRRPD
+463 RRSNGQRSDARRSENGAAPAEERRNNDRRQADRRPRPD
-478 GVAGEQRENRPD
+478 A
-490 RAPRTDQKPY
+490 
-500 IVEGMTPIETPVNGS
+500 TPINADVAANKIEPTAI
-515 VDLAQA
+515 AQP
-521 RSANPDGVAS
+521 SPLNDDEQVT

-540 RNGPRGEGHGS
+540 RRGPKNEGSGTS
-551 EQNQPTPVPVVE
+551 QNQAIVPVSE

>member
-1 MFQINRIVQESR
+1 
-13 TTFDDLLAGN
+13 
-23 VRSAIFHFHYAVTL
+23 
-37 TFSEFNLHDD
+37 
-47 LLTGVNAMNYL
+47 MNYL
-58 KATPVQEMAIPVIL
+58 KATPIQEMAIPIIL
-72 AGRDLIASAQTGTG
+72 DGRDLIASAQTGTG

-134 ANSIA
+134 VNSLA

-163 IATPGRLIAH
+163 IATPGRLMAH

-185 CLVLDEA
+185 YLVLDEA

-198 GFSDDIMNIV
+198 GFSDDILNIV
-208 EKIPVKRQTL
+208 AKLPTKRQTL

-230 FSKKLLTDP
+230 FSKRILTEP

-263 QKLPLLAHLIQNSAK
+263 QKLPLLAHLIKNSPT

-283 VLFTSRKSE
+283 VLFTSKKAE

-317 DREVVLRDFKNK
+317 AREIVLRDFKNK

-373 AATTGTSITFISDQ
+373 AATTGTAITFISDQ
-387 DQNRIINIEKLIE
+387 DQNRIVNIEKLLE
-400 REVDKQSLTEELGMG
+400 REVEKRSITEELDMG

-431 GGPRG
+431 SSFGRNKRPERKGGDRHQNEPR
-436 DGGRGSSGSGRGGRD
+436 DN
-451 GGRRDDNRRRDG
+451 NRRRERSDTDG
-463 RREDSPRGDGQRRPD
+463 ASASKPRSEGIEMVDKSVN
-478 GVAGEQRENRPD
+478 GVAYPNTSTP
-490 RAPRTDQKPY
+490 AT
-500 IVEGMTPIETPVNGS
+500 EG
-515 VDLAQA
+515 QA
-521 RSANPDGVAS
+521 T

-540 RNGPRGEGHGS
+540 RRGPKGEGRTN
-551 EQNQPTPVPVVE
+551 EQSQPKVPAADE

>member
-1 MFQINRIVQESR
+1 
-13 TTFDDLLAGN
+13 
-23 VRSAIFHFHYAVTL
+23 
-37 TFSEFNLHDD
+37 
-47 LLTGVNAMNYL
+47 MNYL
-58 KATPVQEMAIPVIL
+58 KATPIQELAIPKIL
-72 AGRDLIASAQTGTG
+72 DGRDLIASAQTGTG

-101 ADHDHTSTLI
+101 ANHDHTSTLI

-163 IATPGRLIAH
+163 IATPGRLMAH

-179 KFDKID
+179 NFDKID
-185 CLVLDEA
+185 YLVLDEA

-198 GFSDDIMNIV
+198 GFSDDILNIV
-208 EKIPVKRQTL
+208 DKIPKKRQTL

-230 FSKKLLTDP
+230 FSKRILIDP

-254 QQFYLAYDN
+254 QQFYLAYDS
-263 QKLPLLAHLIQNSAK
+263 QKLPLLAHLIKNSTK
-278 PVQSM
+278 PVSSM
-283 VLFTSRKSE
+283 VLFTSKKAE
-292 VNSIVRALSKL
+292 INSIVRALNKL
-303 NYEARGISSDLEQD
+303 GYESRGISSDLEQD

-373 AATTGTSITFISDQ
+373 AATTGTAITFISDQ
-387 DQNRIINIEKLIE
+387 DQNRIVNIERLIE
-400 REVDKQSLTEELGMG
+400 REMDKQSITEELGMG

-431 GGPRG
+431 GGRG
-436 DGGRGSSGSGRGGRD
+436 GNDAGRDNRRSDGGRDRGGRD
-451 GGRRDDNRRRDG
+451 GQ
-463 RREDSPRGDGQRRPD
+463 RREGRSRP
-478 GVAGEQRENRPD
+478 ENREVPVGEAPQERPRQTDAVDTEHKPTPD
-490 RAPRTDQKPY
+490 KITALSD
-500 IVEGMTPIETPVNGS
+500 VLPVNGQRP
-515 VDLAQA
+515 AQ
-521 RSANPDGVAS
+521 DAS
-531 DKPKRRKKR
+531 EAGKNKRRKKR
-540 RNGPRGEGHGS
+540 RRGPREGGQS
-551 EQNQPTPVPVVE
+551 TEGDKIIDKNTDQ

>member
-1 MFQINRIVQESR
+1 
-13 TTFDDLLAGN
+13 
-23 VRSAIFHFHYAVTL
+23 
-37 TFSEFNLHDD
+37 
-47 LLTGVNAMNYL
+47 MNYL
-58 KATPVQEMAIPVIL
+58 KATPIQEMAIPKIL
-72 AGRDLIASAQTGTG
+72 EGRDLIASAQTGTG
-86 KTAAYLIPLLDRISH
+86 KTAAYLIPLLDKISH
-101 ADHDHTSTLI
+101 TDHDHTSTLI

-185 CLVLDEA
+185 YLVLDEA

-254 QQFYLAYDN
+254 QQFYLSYDN
-263 QKLPLLAHLIQNSAK
+263 QKLPLLAHLIKNSTK
-278 PVQSM
+278 PVLSM

-292 VNSIVRALSKL
+292 VNGIVRALSKL
-303 NYEARGISSDLEQD
+303 GYEARGISSDLEQD

-373 AATTGTSITFISDQ
+373 AATTGTAITFISDQ

-400 REVDKQSLTEELGMG
+400 REVVKQALTEELGMG
-415 KSPVFD
+415 KSPEFD

-431 GGPRG
+431 GPRG
-436 DGGRGSSGSGRGGRD
+436 TGGSGAGRGGRD
-451 GGRRDDNRRRDG
+451 GGRH
-463 RREDSPRGDGQRRPD
+463 SDGQRRNGNAPTGERREGQND
-478 GVAGEQRENRPD
+478 RRHDRSGDAGRRP
-490 RAPRTDQKPY
+490 RP
-500 IVEGMTPIETPVNGS
+500 VEGALPIAEVPVNMNGG
-515 VDLAQA
+515 VDLAPVAQA
-521 RSANPDGVAS
+521 QPANPDVQSA
-531 DKPKRRKKR
+531 DKSRRRKKR
-540 RNGPRGEGHGS
+540 RRGPNGEGRETDQS
-551 EQNQPTPVPVVE
+551 QTNAPTPVIE